1 MKIKSRLRN
10 VLTAVAFITLSM
22 PRIGHSNEPT
32 THRIEISQF
41 RFVPDN
47 LSVQP
52 GDTIIWTNR
61 DVVPHKV
68 TATDESWDTGALKTP
83 TTHRIEISQFR
94 FVPDNLSVQPGDTII
109 WTNRD
114 VVPHKVTATDESW
127 DTGAL
132 KTGESGSVVVSEDF
146 NLRYFCPYHPTMK
159 AELENG

>member
-1 MKIKSRLRN
+1 MKIKSSLRS
-10 VLTAVAFITLSM
+10 VLVAVAFTTLSM
-22 PRIGHSNEPT
+22 PSIGRSNE
-32 THRIEISQF
+32 
-41 RFVPDN
+41 
-47 LSVQP
+47 
-52 GDTIIWTNR
+52 
-61 DVVPHKV
+61 
-68 TATDESWDTGALKTP
+68 P

-132 KTGESGSVVVSEDF
+132 KTGESGSIVVSEDF